1 MANVI
6 HLAPSER
13 QRVFQDDETH
23 ERQGRVTIHDVA
35 AAAGVSKST
44 VSRILDERLPRSES
58 ETARRVRQVAASLG
72 YVRDVSAASLRRGQT
87 NTIGVIVPRLTDTV
101 MAMLYEALARACARS
116 GRFAIVATTGD
127 EPRADRA
134 AARTLLQRGVDGLVL
149 STAREGDDFA
159 QELAERGVPYVLAL
173 RSDGRSLASVGD
185 DRLGGYLATRHL
197 LDLGHHRIGIIA
209 GPGYA
214 SSSRGRLEGY
224 RQALAEAGIA
234 ADAALVIESTF
245 GIDSG
250 AEAAEKLMSLS
261 KPPTALFAVN
271 DNTAIGALSALARLG
286 LSVPGDVS
294 LVGYNDIP
302 IVSRLPI
309 PLTSVRVPFDQIAA
323 DALDLLTRGPI
334 SRDDRI
340 RIAAPTLIPRRST
353 AAPAPKRPEPGR
365 PRPSRRP
372 SRQPAQ

>member
-1 MANVI
+1 M
-6 HLAPSER
+6 LRREGR
-13 QRVFQDDETH
+13 DVFQEEETQ
-23 ERQGRVTIHDVA
+23 ERPGRITILDVA

-58 ETARRVRQVAASLG
+58 ETARRVREVAARLG

-116 GRFAIVATTGD
+116 GRFAIVATTDD

-134 AARTLLQRGVDGLVL
+134 AAKSLLQRGVDGLVL

-159 QELAERGVPYVLAL
+159 QELADRGVPYVLAL

-197 LDLGHHRIGIIA
+197 IDLGHRRIGIIA
-209 GPGYA
+209 GPSYA
-214 SSSRGRLEGY
+214 SSSRGRLAGY
-224 RQALAEAGIA
+224 LQALDEQGVPH
-234 ADAALVIESTF
+234 DPALLVESTF

-250 AEAAEKLMSLS
+250 AEAAEHLMRLPD
-261 KPPTALFAVN
+261 PPTAIFAVN

-286 LSVPGDVS
+286 VSVPGDVS

-309 PLTSVRVPFDQIAA
+309 PLTSVRVPFDQIATS
-323 DALDLLTRGPI
+323 ALDLMTQWPDTKGERV
-334 SRDDRI
+334 RV
-340 RIAAPTLIPRRST
+340 AAPTLIPRRSSG
-353 AAPAPKRPEPGR
+353 PPN
-365 PRPSRRP
+365 RRNG
-372 SRQPAQ
+372 A

>member
-1 MANVI
+1 M
-6 HLAPSER
+6 
-13 QRVFQDDETH
+13 DEEAH
-23 ERQGRVTIHDVA
+23 ERHGRVTIHDVA

-58 ETARRVRQVAASLG
+58 DTARRVREVAARLG
-72 YVRDVSAASLRRGQT
+72 YMRDVSAASLRRGQT
-87 NTIGVIVPRLTDTV
+87 HTIGVIVPRLTDTV

-116 GRFAIVATTGD
+116 GRFAIVATTED

-134 AARTLLQRGVDGLVL
+134 AAQTLLQRGVDGLVL

-159 QELAERGVPYVLAL
+159 RELADRGVPFVLAL

-197 LDLGHHRIGIIA
+197 LDLGHRRIGIIA
-209 GPGYA
+209 GPAYA
-214 SSSRGRLEGY
+214 SSSKGRLEGY
-224 RQALAEAGIA
+224 VQALREAGIGP
-234 ADAALVIESTF
+234 DPDLVVDSTF

-250 AEAAEKLMSLS
+250 AEAAEQLMNLPH
-261 KPPTALFAVN
+261 PPTALFAVN
-271 DNTAIGALSALARLG
+271 DNTAIGALSTLARRG

-309 PLTSVRVPFDQIAA
+309 PLTTVRVPFDQIASS
-323 DALDLLTRGPI
+323 ALELLTRSPEMVGE
-334 SRDDRI
+334 RMRV
-340 RIAAPTLIPRRST
+340 AAPTLIPRRST
-353 AAPAPKRPEPGR
+353 AAPRAG
-365 PRPSRRP
+365 S
-372 SRQPAQ
+372 A